1 MVGQTD
7 KLWQRLYF
15 TIYLFNVSITL
26 KLFPRQFR
34 EMNNMERHKE
44 SRLGELENFVSEL
57 AYELNHTDKALPQIL
72 QTCRMMRMNLQNKSK
87 QCDEYYQE
95 ILYLRHQLGARQ
107 PVKEKA
113 GKQESKRPKST
124 AQKYSQK
131 TLEKLVADQTTMVRT
146 LSNEI

>member
-1 MVGQTD
+1 
-7 KLWQRLYF
+7 
-15 TIYLFNVSITL
+15 
-26 KLFPRQFR
+26 
-34 EMNNMERHKE
+34 MNSMERHKE
-44 SRLGELENFVSEL
+44 SRLGELERFVSEL

-72 QTCRMMRMNLQNKSK
+72 QTCRTMRINLQNKSK

-95 ILYLRHQLGARQ
+95 ILYLRHQLGVRQ
-107 PVKEKA
+107 PLKEKA

-146 LSNEI
+146 LSNEVQNLKKQKADYEECIEYLHKEKSDFRQNISDLE

>member
-1 MVGQTD
+1 
-7 KLWQRLYF
+7 
-15 TIYLFNVSITL
+15 
-26 KLFPRQFR
+26 
-34 EMNNMERHKE
+34 MERHKE

-107 PVKEKA
+107 PGKEKA

-124 AQKYSQK
+124 AQKYS
-131 TLEKLVADQTTMVRT
+131 
-146 LSNEI
+146 